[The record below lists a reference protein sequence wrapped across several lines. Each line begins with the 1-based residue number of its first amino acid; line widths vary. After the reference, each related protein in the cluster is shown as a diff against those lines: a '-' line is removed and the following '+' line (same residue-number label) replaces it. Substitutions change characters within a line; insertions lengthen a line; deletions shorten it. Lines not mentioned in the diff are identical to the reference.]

1 MGASGITSA
10 SCVWLLVRHEEMAK
24 RMAKNKNWMNKVN
37 DNECF
42 ACIVCGYL

>member
-24 RMAKNKNWMNKVN
+24 RMAKDNRWTIKVD

-42 ACIVCGYL
+42 AFIVCGYL